1 MKYVISNKGVVNS
14 VVAGKT
20 YTFDKNHPN
29 YTKLVGYLIDGNVEY
44 FEADYDIASA
54 IDNFCEGYIDVKNG
68 TLQWDGIEMPELF
81 TERIVQMKSEGFNF
95 LPMLEFLNNMNENP
109 SDHAITELFDFMQ
122 HEHLPITD
130 DGHFLAYKAVD
141 KDFKDKW
148 SHTFDNS
155 VGSKVSVDRASV
167 DSNRDHGCSNGLHV
181 GSLDYVKSYG
191 NEDSGDQFLVV
202 KVNPM
207 DVVSVPT
214 CSRFQKL
221 RCSQYEVVSL
231 FTDPIKDSV
240 HITDK
245 APVEMKVVHYDKA
258 WKDNIRERIES
269 LAALMTV

>member
-1 MKYVISNKGVVNS
+1 MKYVISNKGVVNC
-14 VVAGKT
+14 VVASKT

-29 YTKLVGYLIDGNVEY
+29 YTKLVGHLVDKNVEY
-44 FEADYDIASA
+44 FEADYDVIAA

-81 TERIVQMKSEGFNF
+81 TERIMKMKQEGFNF
-95 LPMLEFLNNMNENP
+95 QPMLEFLNNMNENP
-109 SDHAITELFDFMQ
+109 SDHAIVELFDFMQ

-155 VGSKVSVDRASV
+155 VGSKV
-167 DSNRDHGCSNGLHV
+167 N
-181 GSLDYVKSYG
+181 
-191 NEDSGDQFLVV
+191 GDQFLVV

-221 RCSQYEVVSL
+221 RCSQYEVIAL
-231 FTDPIKDSV
+231 FTDPLKDSV
-240 HITDK
+240 EMMTDK
-245 APVEMKVVHYDKA
+245 PPVEVEVTHYDKA
-258 WKDNIRERIES
+258 WSDNVRERIHS
-269 LAALMTV
+269 LASLMTA